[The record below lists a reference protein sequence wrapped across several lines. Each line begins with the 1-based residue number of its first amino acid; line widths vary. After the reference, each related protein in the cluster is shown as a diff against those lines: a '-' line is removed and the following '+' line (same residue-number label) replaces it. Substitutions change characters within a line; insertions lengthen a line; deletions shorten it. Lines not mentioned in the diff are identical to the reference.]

1 MGGRS
6 YGQSLKWKYL
16 TEQTALYAHSKGN
29 QLFLNKIPTPPHTP
43 SVHKST
49 STKPITKEPRNSL
62 ILCSIKNSI
71 KIIKKIQI
79 ELRFFVF
86 VMVRKSK
93 ENGSD
98 SVAPFLTKC
107 YEMVDDE
114 VTDSIISWT
123 QPESCNSFVIWDMTE
138 FSVKLLPLYF
148 KHNNFSSFMRQLNIY
163 VSFFFSSALLGFY

>member
-71 KIIKKIQI
+71 KIIKKNPNRTPIFCFRDGEEIEREWVGLGGTVSDQMLRDGGRWGYWLDHIVDSAWVMQQLCHLGHDRVLCQI
-79 ELRFFVF
+79 
-86 VMVRKSK
+86 
-93 ENGSD
+93 
-98 SVAPFLTKC
+98 A
-107 YEMVDDE
+107 
-114 VTDSIISWT
+114 
-123 QPESCNSFVIWDMTE
+123 SFV
-138 FSVKLLPLYF
+138 L
-148 KHNNFSSFMRQLNIY
+148 
-163 VSFFFSSALLGFY
+163 

>member
-1 MGGRS
+1 
-6 YGQSLKWKYL
+6 
-16 TEQTALYAHSKGN
+16 
-29 QLFLNKIPTPPHTP
+29 
-43 SVHKST
+43 
-49 STKPITKEPRNSL
+49 
-62 ILCSIKNSI
+62 
-71 KIIKKIQI
+71 
-79 ELRFFVF
+79 
-86 VMVRKSK
+86 MVRKSK

-163 VSFFFSSALLGFY
+163 VSFSFPLLYWVFIRIVVNSVRQDRVFVLWVVLFLGFVFCCGVLNCHLMFVFVKICFRFY

>member
-71 KIIKKIQI
+71 KIIKK
-79 ELRFFVF
+79 
-86 VMVRKSK
+86 KSK
-93 ENGSD
+93 SNFD
-98 SVAPFLTKC
+98 FLFSWWWGNRKRMGRTRWHRFWPNATRWWTMRLLTRSYRGLSLSHATALSSGTWPSSLSNC
-107 YEMVDDE
+107 FLC
-114 VTDSIISWT
+114 TLSTTISLASWG
-123 QPESCNSFVIWDMTE
+123 NSTSM
-138 FSVKLLPLYF
+138 
-148 KHNNFSSFMRQLNIY
+148 
-163 VSFFFSSALLGFY
+163 